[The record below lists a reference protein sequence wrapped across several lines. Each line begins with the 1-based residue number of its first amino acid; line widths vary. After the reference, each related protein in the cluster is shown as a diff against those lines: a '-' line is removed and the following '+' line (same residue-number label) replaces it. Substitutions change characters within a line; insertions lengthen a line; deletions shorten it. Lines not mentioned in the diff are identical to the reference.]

1 MEKLQTLVWLLIG
14 LGVFIW
20 RMVQKARATTRQ
32 EQRERKVARPDSLGR
47 PRPPVPLPTTSFEEL
62 LRQMQAG
69 NAPAATEDRTP
80 AGRPLPRETTPP
92 ARSLERTET
101 VARSQE
107 QPATARSLEAPR
119 REARLASSLPRT
131 NTQHG
136 QEDYWSRQPRPGQPR
151 ETRRTVTDM
160 LQNPADVR
168 AAFVLGEI
176 LQRRF

>member
-20 RMVQKARATTRQ
+20 RMVQKARATTQQ
-32 EQRERKVARPDSLGR
+32 EQRERPRTTGKVP
-47 PRPPVPLPTTSFEEL
+47 PLPSGSFDEL
-62 LRQMQAG
+62 LKQMQAQ
-69 NAPAATEDRTP
+69 NRSAASPTAAPVTP

-101 VARSQE
+101 AARSLE
-107 QPATARSLEAPR
+107 QPITARSLEVPR

-136 QEDYWSRQPRPGQPR
+136 QEDYWSRQPRPTQAR

>member
-20 RMVQKARATTRQ
+20 RMVQKARATTQQ
-32 EQRERKVARPDSLGR
+32 EQRERPRTTAKVP
-47 PRPPVPLPTTSFEEL
+47 PLPAGSFDEL
-62 LRQMQAG
+62 LKQMQAQ
-69 NAPAATEDRTP
+69 NRPASPLTPDLVTP
-80 AGRPLPRETTPP
+80 AGRPLPREATLP
-92 ARSLERTET
+92 ARSLESTT
-101 VARSQE
+101 TAARSLE
-107 QPATARSLEAPR
+107 RSTTAHSLEAPR

-136 QEDYWSRQPRPGQPR
+136 QEDYWSRRPRPGRPQ
-151 ETRRTVTDM
+151 ETRRTVTDL

>member
-1 MEKLQTLVWLLIG
+1 MEKLQPLVWLLIG

-20 RMVQKARATTRQ
+20 RMVQKARATTQQ
-32 EQRERKVARPDSLGR
+32 EQRTR
-47 PRPPVPLPTTSFEEL
+47 PRTTGKVPPLPSGSFDEL
-62 LRQMQAG
+62 LKQMQAQ
-69 NAPAATEDRTP
+69 NRPAAAPKAAPVTP
-80 AGRPLPRETTPP
+80 AGRPLPQEAAAS

-101 VARSQE
+101 AARSLE
-107 QPATARSLEAPR
+107 QPVTAHSLEAPR

-136 QEDYWSRQPRPGQPR
+136 QEDYWSRQPCPSRPQD
-151 ETRRTVTDM
+151 TRRTVTDM
-160 LQNPADVR
+160 LQSPADVR

>member
-20 RMVQKARATTRQ
+20 RMVQKARATTQQ
-32 EQRERKVARPDSLGR
+32 EQRERPRATGKVP
-47 PRPPVPLPTTSFEEL
+47 PLPSGSFEEL
-62 LRQMQAG
+62 LKQMQAQ
-69 NAPAATEDRTP
+69 NRPAAAPTATPVTP
-80 AGRPLPRETTPP
+80 AGRPLPRETPVP

-101 VARSQE
+101 AARSLE
-107 QPATARSLEAPR
+107 QSATARSLEAPR

-136 QEDYWSRQPRPGQPR
+136 QEDYWSRQPRSGQGND
-151 ETRRTVTDM
+151 TRRTVKGM